1 MIGRIG
7 VVGSATEAIEIC
19 TALQFLGMTRVDRRT
34 VDLSDLIMIILGM
47 RVNAW
52 TGLKTLLGLGPQIA
66 KSARAK
72 PDGLLLHEDFLFSLF
87 PPHVGMRQYWRDFES
102 MERWSRSEPHR
113 AWWRNFLRDSGGTGF
128 WHETYSLR
136 GGIEAIYDDMAA
148 PIGMMKFAPLTPAR
162 GSVFSARH
170 RLHRE
175 GAEVS
180 PAPAPEQEL
189 YRND

>member
-1 MIGRIG
+1 VRRARLGNDRADAELRRQG
-7 VVGSATEAIEIC
+7 VHDGSH
-19 TALQFLGMTRVDRRT
+19 ALV
-34 VDLSDLIMIILGM
+34 
-47 RVNAW
+47 
-52 TGLKTLLGLGPQIA
+52 GLGPQIA

-87 PPHVGMRQYWRDFES
+87 PPHAGMRQYWRDFES
-102 MERWSRSEPHR
+102 LESWTRSEPHR

-128 WHETYSLR
+128 WHETYSIR

-170 RLHRE
+170 RLRRE
-175 GAEVS
+175 GTEAS
-180 PAPAPEQEL
+180 PAPAPEAEL